1 MSEFLDHLLQRAAK
15 LQKTIALAEG
25 TDPRVA
31 KAAEIFTREK
41 IGKIVL
47 IGNEAEIRA
56 KYPDYKFAGVTFRDP
71 AANDKYVE
79 KYAKKLY
86 ELRKEKG
93 MTEEVALRT
102 IRGNNMFYACTAL
115 KCGDVDGVVGGAV
128 FSSADV
134 SRAAF
139 QVIKAAPG
147 IKSVSSCFVMIPP
160 EHFEYSHAPAFIF
173 ADCAVIPYPT
183 VEL

>member
-71 AANDKYVE
+71 APRTTSTSRSTPRSSTSC
-79 KYAKKLY
+79 AK
-86 ELRKEKG
+86 R
-93 MTEEVALRT
+93 
-102 IRGNNMFYACTAL
+102 
-115 KCGDVDGVVGGAV
+115 
-128 FSSADV
+128 
-134 SRAAF
+134 RA
-139 QVIKAAPG
+139 
-147 IKSVSSCFVMIPP
+147 
-160 EHFEYSHAPAFIF
+160 
-173 ADCAVIPYPT
+173 
-183 VEL
+183 